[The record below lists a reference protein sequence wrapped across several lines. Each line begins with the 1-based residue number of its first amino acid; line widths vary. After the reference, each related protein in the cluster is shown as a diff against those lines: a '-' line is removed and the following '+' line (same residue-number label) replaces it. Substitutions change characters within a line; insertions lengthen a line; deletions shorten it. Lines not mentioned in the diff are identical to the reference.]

1 MDTPFLVDVSPVY
14 DLLLGMALVAQ
25 ESLGQGQWDTWARE
39 TAAAMEPSQTQ
50 RLVRWFGGESAP
62 GTACVAVVPIIAG
75 EHTIAAFLAALEALP
90 LPDFLRL
97 MVSSGELGAMPP
109 LAASDLLALV
119 GQRRAASAYVDRY
132 IGLTG
137 RQRSHLIYVITAP
150 EAARRELLELFSV
163 FAATY
168 FDPLEPTL
176 REERAVA
183 GERLIETNYRLPD
196 APPDWLSWIGKHTPA
211 VLAPTV
217 LLENRA
223 ATYYHELDRS
233 LFDGVAYEPLIA
245 MVGTGRVLAP
255 AGRSRRSGRLRAPA
269 LSSSDPIERWA
280 QVHAALA
287 DPSRLR
293 IIRLLAERPRYGQ
306 ELATLMNMS
315 GATISHHI
323 GELSKAGILRL
334 ERRGQRIYFLILPET
349 ITTLLDNSRHY
360 LFENIPTRATEH
372 SDPKDEGAS

>member
-14 DLLLGMALVAQ
+14 DLLFGMALVAQ
-25 ESLGQGQWDTWARE
+25 ESLGQGRWDTWARE
-39 TAAAMEPSQTQ
+39 TAAALEPSQTQ
-50 RLVRWFGGESAP
+50 RLAHWFSGESAP

-75 EHTIAAFLAALEALP
+75 EHTIAAFLAALEVLP
-90 LPDFLRL
+90 LADFLRL
-97 MVSSGELGAMPP
+97 LVSSGELGAMPP

-119 GQRRAASAYVDRY
+119 GQRRAASEYVDRY

-137 RQRSHLIYVITAP
+137 RQRSHLIQCVTTP
-150 EAARRELLELFSV
+150 EAARRELLDLFSV

-168 FDPLEPTL
+168 FDPLEPAL

-183 GERLIETNYRLPD
+183 GERLAQANYHLPD
-196 APPDWLSWIGKHTPA
+196 APPDWLSWVGKHTPA

-233 LFDGVAYEPLIA
+233 LFDGMAYEPLIA
-245 MVGTGRVLAP
+245 MVGTERVLAP
-255 AGRSRRSGRLRAPA
+255 ASRSRRSGRLRAPA
-269 LSSSDPIERWA
+269 LASSDPIERWA

-306 ELATLMNMS
+306 ELATLMHMS

-349 ITTLLDNSRHY
+349 ITTLLDDSRRY
-360 LFENIPTRATEH
+360 LFENIPPRATEH